1 MTIRQHFYHTG
12 IAGILAMMRTAALA
26 ASGKRANMAIW
37 PKAMI
42 ITALAIITGAGAV
55 PAYGQHMLSR
65 EEYIEKYKETAMENM
80 RTHGIPASITL
91 AQACLESGNGN
102 SDLAVK
108 ANNHFGIK
116 CHNDWK
122 GQTYYK
128 KDDDPG
134 KSCFRKYRNAAESFR
149 DHSDFLRYRDRY
161 AFLFDL
167 EITDYKSWCYGLKKA
182 GYATDPQ
189 YAQRLI
195 KIIEDYGLYRYDREM
210 YAKYE
215 RNSNILPPSPNELMK
230 VMELKPSK
238 KSYLYKY
245 SKNRTIY
252 VRNGVPYVLAGDMD
266 TYESIADEYNLF
278 TREILRYNDLKKP
291 IKLVPGT
298 VVYIQGKR
306 HKAQKHM
313 DVHIAVEGDTY
324 YKIAQKYGVRM
335 KDLFKYN
342 DYKNGDIL
350 HPGDEIFLRKR
361 IFR

>member
-1 MTIRQHFYHTG
+1 MTIRQYFYHTG
-12 IAGILAMMRTAALA
+12 IAGILAMMRTAVLA
-26 ASGKRANMAIW
+26 ASGKRTNMTMW

-313 DVHIAVEGDTY
+313 DVHIAIEGDTY